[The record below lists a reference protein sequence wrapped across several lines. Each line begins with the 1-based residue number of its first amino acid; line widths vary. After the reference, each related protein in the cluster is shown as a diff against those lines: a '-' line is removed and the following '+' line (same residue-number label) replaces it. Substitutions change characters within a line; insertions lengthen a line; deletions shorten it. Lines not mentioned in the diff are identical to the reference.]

1 MSAKMPAIPKI
12 IYSLWLQ
19 GLGVAPPL
27 VQLTVRRWESLNP
40 DYQVRVLD
48 LHAVTALFASRGVT
62 LPPMPAQAL
71 SDIVR
76 AALLLD
82 GGVWTDASVL
92 PTRPLDDWLPDLV
105 SEPGFFA
112 FDKPDLDRPVASW
125 FIAARPAHPIMR
137 KWWAEVLRFWAR
149 PRKMETFGGG
159 MIPPDPT
166 WQVAPDGGAAGDT
179 YPYFWFHYLFGYLL
193 ATDSGFAADWTRC
206 RKVSAEPPHRL
217 QWLLAGQPASGETIA
232 LAARDAPVH
241 KLNWRQDYRLDVLTA
256 L

>member
-1 MSAKMPAIPKI
+1 MPVIPKV

-19 GLGVAPPL
+19 GLGDAPPL
-27 VQLTVRRWESLNP
+27 VQLNLRRWRALNP
-40 DYQVRVLD
+40 GYQMRILD
-48 LHAVTALFASRGVT
+48 RHAVVALFASRGVT
-62 LPPMPAQAL
+62 LPPVPVQAL

-82 GGVWTDASVL
+82 GGVWADASVL
-92 PTRPLDDWLPDLV
+92 PTQPLDGWLPDLV
-105 SEPGFFA
+105 SESGFFA

-125 FIAARPAHPIMR
+125 FIASSPAHPIMQ
-137 KWWAEVLRFWAR
+137 KWWAEVIRFWAR
-149 PRKMETFGGG
+149 PRAMETFHRGI
-159 MIPPDPT
+159 IPPDPT

-193 ATDSGFAADWTRC
+193 ATDRAFAADWMRC

-217 QWLLAGQPASGETIA
+217 QWLLAGKAASDETIA
-232 LAARDAPVH
+232 IAARGAPVH
-241 KLNWRQDYRLDVLTA
+241 KLNWRQVYRLDVLTD